1 MRFTFTGKN
10 LNIFDDVKEK
20 AEKKIGRIQR
30 LIPDDVDVA
39 VTISKVRH
47 QFKVEVSMPLHKR
60 MLRAEVTA
68 GDISACL
75 DSVVDVLEKQIVK
88 YKGRLRERSRRSA
101 VSSEEETFF
110 QNAVQEKQDSS
121 DSDVVIHRTKR
132 FALKPMDAQE
142 AVMEM
147 ELLGHSFFVFRN
159 GTTDEVNVVYRRND
173 GEYGLIEP
181 Q

>member
-20 AEKKIGRIQR
+20 AERKLSR
-30 LIPDDVDVA
+30 LEKFVPEDTEVS
-39 VTISKVRH
+39 VTISKIRH
-47 QFKVEVSMPLHKR
+47 RYKAEVSVPLHKR
-60 MLRAEVTA
+60 LLRGEVTA
-68 GDISACL
+68 NDISACF
-75 DSVVDVLEKQIVK
+75 DTVADVLEKQIVR

-101 VSSEEETFF
+101 VTVEEQSFF
-110 QNAVQEKQDSS
+110 QNVEAVEESAGDI
-121 DSDVVIHRTKR
+121 VIHRTKR
-132 FALKPMDAQE
+132 FALKPMDVQE

-147 ELLGHSFFVFRN
+147 ELLGHTFFVFRN
-159 GTTDEVNVVYRRND
+159 GSTDEVNVVYKRND